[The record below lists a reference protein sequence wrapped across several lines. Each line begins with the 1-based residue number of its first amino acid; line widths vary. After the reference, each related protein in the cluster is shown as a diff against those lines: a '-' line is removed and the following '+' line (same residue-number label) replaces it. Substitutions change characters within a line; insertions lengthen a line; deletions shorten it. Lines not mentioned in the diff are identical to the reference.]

1 MSVAETTVHPL
12 AHWRA
17 DATVAYVLGDGDR
30 TFELVF
36 TRDGRAILD
45 GEELRMLEQVR
56 VAELRA
62 GWAAARAGLV

>member
-1 MSVAETTVHPL
+1 MRATETAFRPLSDWHP
-12 AHWRA
+12 
-17 DATVAYVLGDGDR
+17 DATVAYVLDDGDR

-45 GEELRMLEQVR
+45 GEELHVVEHVR
-56 VAELRA
+56 VAEQRA